1 MPAGQAGPRSGET
14 RRARLRASFRQRRR
28 DAPAVIL
35 DRANARGDL
44 PFRLPGVPSPT
55 SSFGIIS
62 SRLLATRE
70 PLDDRL
76 AGEITD
82 ALSRRTDHG

>member
-1 MPAGQAGPRSGET
+1 MLAAICPPAW
-14 RRARLRASFRQRRR
+14 
-28 DAPAVIL
+28 
-35 DRANARGDL
+35 
-44 PFRLPGVPSPT
+44 PGVPSPT

-70 PLDDRL
+70 PLEDRL